1 MRQSRSSNRKKSC
14 SGTKK
19 NTAKT
24 KRAIQD
30 KDKRKKKKKI
40 TPKPVA
46 KPKETDATDYDENGR
61 EILQPFVNND
71 ERTEES
77 EHTTHRPPRRSSSSS
92 KGRSHVFQQHAV
104 TREGHNPFGNQH
116 NPFSKGTKNPFNPH
130 SK

>member
-1 MRQSRSSNRKKSC
+1 MRQSRSSNRKKSYT
-14 SGTKK
+14 G
-19 NTAKT
+19 
-24 KRAIQD
+24 QD
-30 KDKRKKKKKI
+30 KDRQKKKKKV

-46 KPKETDATDYDENGR
+46 KPKETDTGDYDENGR

-77 EHTTHRPPRRSSSSS
+77 EHTTHRPPRRSGSSS